1 MKRKILL
8 SVVGGLAICGTAMQA
23 AGGPLKV
30 YLLVGQSNMQ
40 GQGVVDFDHPKHYNG
55 GKGILKN
62 VMKIP
67 KNGDSVP
74 ASQEEKPK
82 TASGSG
88 VLNPPSRESSRPAGT
103 CVGQNNEI

>member
-1 MKRKILL
+1 MGLDDSRGSLRIHEFSQKIVNFHEFHEH
-8 SVVGGLAICGTAMQA
+8 S
-23 AGGPLKV
+23 
-30 YLLVGQSNMQ
+30 
-40 GQGVVDFDHPKHYNG
+40 
-55 GKGILKN
+55 
-62 VMKIP
+62 